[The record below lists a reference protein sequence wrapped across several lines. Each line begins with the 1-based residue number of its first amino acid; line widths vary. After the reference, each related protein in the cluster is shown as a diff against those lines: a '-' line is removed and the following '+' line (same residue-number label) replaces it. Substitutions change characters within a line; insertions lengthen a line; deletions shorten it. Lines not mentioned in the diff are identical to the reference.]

1 MKDQNKSS
9 RRNTAKRSS
18 KTDQEIDRLDQLDRA
33 IIRLLQE
40 DGRRSNADIAR
51 LVAASEQTVKN
62 RIEKLITNATI
73 SVRAFV
79 NNEKLGLHRD
89 AVICLR
95 VKQGA
100 LKQVGKKLAALDF
113 VSYVGYVLGRHDIM
127 IEVVVANDEQLYKVI
142 SEDLQAITEI
152 DSIETWTVMRIEKSN
167 FSWATQLFRTT
178 PEPDASNSPGSK
190 Q

>member
-1 MKDQNKSS
+1 MKDQSKSS
-9 RRNTAKRSS
+9 RRNASKRAS
-18 KTDQEIDRLDQLDRA
+18 KADQEIDQLDQLDRA

-51 LVAASEQTVKN
+51 LVSASEQTIKN
-62 RIEKLITNATI
+62 RIERLITNATI

-152 DSIETWTVMRIEKSN
+152 DSMETWTVMRIEKSN
-167 FSWATQLFRTT
+167 FSWATQLFRTIA
-178 PEPDASNSPGSK
+178 EQDAPASAEEK
-190 Q
+190 K

>member
-1 MKDQNKSS
+1 MKKQSDSGGRHPSKRASKS
-9 RRNTAKRSS
+9 
-18 KTDQEIDRLDQLDRA
+18 DQEINRLDQLDRA

-51 LVAASEQTVKN
+51 LVSESEQTVKN

-127 IEVVVANDEQLYKVI
+127 IEV
-142 SEDLQAITEI
+142 
-152 DSIETWTVMRIEKSN
+152 
-167 FSWATQLFRTT
+167 
-178 PEPDASNSPGSK
+178 
-190 Q
+190 